1 MHMKENLD
9 ASMHLTM
16 LLQTTAKR
24 FPNLPPLPSHPPPPQ
39 KKAAW
44 YGRSIEKVL
53 FSMLNENQQFHLQ
66 VMF

>member
-24 FPNLPPLPSHPPPPQ
+24 CPNLLPPPSLPPQ
-39 KKAAW
+39 KNKAAW

-53 FSMLNENQQFHLQ
+53 FSMLNEKQQFHLQ